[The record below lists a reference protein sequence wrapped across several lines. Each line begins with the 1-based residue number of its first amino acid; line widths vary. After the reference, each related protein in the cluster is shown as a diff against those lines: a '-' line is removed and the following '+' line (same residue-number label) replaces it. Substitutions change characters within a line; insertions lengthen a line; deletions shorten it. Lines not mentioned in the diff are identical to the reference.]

1 ICDSV
6 ATSATADR
14 RSRRGCEQSS
24 EDQPRQVR
32 GGDDMRR
39 SKRNHRR
46 MAKRGYG
53 TGQLYLKHGAYYG
66 RWRTLDGRKLN
77 RRIGAVRDENVTGG
91 LTRTEA
97 ERQFRKLQEAE
108 ERRPMR
114 GGAARHTL
122 DEASGS
128 LRRRLAVE
136 GARKSY
142 LQN

>member
-1 ICDSV
+1 
-6 ATSATADR
+6 
-14 RSRRGCEQSS
+14 
-24 EDQPRQVR
+24 
-32 GGDDMRR
+32 MRR
-39 SKRNHRR
+39 SKRNHRG

-53 TGQLYLKHGAYYG
+53 TGQLYPKHGAYYG

-77 RRIGAVRDENVTGG
+77 RRIGAVRDENATGG

-108 ERRPMR
+108 ERRPIR
-114 GGAARHTL
+114 AGAELRTL
-122 DEASGS
+122 DEVTDS

-142 LQN
+142 L